1 MKQWSDLHFILRK
14 SDNTTL
20 ELGKEKYPI
29 VKDNSLFDSLLTFE
43 AIEEGRKIPIEV
55 YINNISDTY
64 EFQNFFEASR
74 YNQNHKYIL
83 ETHCNGIKYNSTVTT
98 NEKPYEVT
106 KIEDLYG
113 TETQPASSIKIELI
127 MNDPFFYSDFSYYFE
142 IGAGESPHIRYLLPF
157 RIGDNDVKYSVSK
170 SINLMPHIIDNKG
183 NEDNGVVITIQSG
196 KCLVNPKISNE
207 TTNLSMG
214 FNLETGLHDIIKID
228 TIAKEVYLN
237 DILQLNKKNLFDKW
251 LLLIKGVNI
260 LKFDA
265 DSGADL
271 AKVRVQFY
279 NKYRAIGI
287 PK

>member
-1 MKQWSDLHFILRK
+1 MRQWSDLYFILKK
-14 SDNTTL
+14 SDNATL

-74 YNQNHKYIL
+74 YNRNHKYRL
-83 ETHCNGIKYNSTVTT
+83 ETYCNGVKYNSTVITD
-98 NEKPYEVT
+98 EKPYEVT

-127 MNDPFFYSDFSYYFE
+127 MNDPFFYSDFSHDFE
-142 IGAGESPHIRYLLPF
+142 IGAGESPYLRYMLPF
-157 RIGDNDVKYSVSK
+157 RLGDNAKYSVAK
-170 SINLMPHIIDNKG
+170 AINLIPHVVDNKG
-183 NEDNGVVITIQSG
+183 NEDNGLVITIQSG
-196 KCLVNPKISNE
+196 KDLVNPKIVNE
-207 TTNLSMG
+207 TTELSMG
-214 FNLETGLHDIIKID
+214 FNLETGLNDIIKID

-251 LLLIKGVNI
+251 LLLIKGFNV
-260 LKFDA
+260 LKFEA
-265 DSGADL
+265 EAGADL

-279 NKYRAIGI
+279 NKYRAIGMC
-287 PK
+287 